1 MLKLVVKDLYLLRK
15 SNIFIILYSLFM
27 SIIGMFQNGV
37 AYFLFPMCIFMMVY
51 VTSFYINS
59 YDDKNDTEVYFV
71 SLPINKKDI
80 VRAKYLSL
88 ILYIILFGI
97 SIIIFTN
104 AIKALDSYLVLNIL
118 NGKPANIWNII
129 GALISILFFYSF
141 YYPFYFK
148 FGGNKLR
155 MANSLIFMV
164 IVLLPAALSKLSG
177 GITDNIVFK
186 WVTSLKYEQGLL
198 LFSGVFF
205 ALYIVSMLLSQCLYY
220 RRDI

>member
-15 SNIFIILYSLFM
+15 SNIYIILYSLFM
-27 SIIGMFQNGV
+27 SIIGMFQNDV

-59 YDDKNDTEVYFV
+59 YDDKNDSEVYFV

-97 SIIIFTN
+97 STIIFTN

-155 MANSLIFMV
+155 MANSLIFMI

-177 GITDNIVFK
+177 GITDNVVFK

-198 LFSGVFF
+198 LFSGVFL